1 MLKKNVDKNTKLSK
15 SVFVRKVSKL
25 INVSVLNA
33 ILFWKWAWVVI
44 SRDHFCCVPRFKRLF
59 CTASSFVDHGC
70 VWKSMTCSGVHAWFA
85 MLESL
90 AHFIV
95 FRTCFLIPPGFER
108 SSSLANITPWKR
120 STGNFVDYKIVPS
133 PLSPF
138 SLNFSHHLPPP
149 PNTHTHQKLR
159 RVPPPPGKKRVH
171 YLGWS
176 LQYPIGRMGYEKL
189 SFR

>member
-1 MLKKNVDKNTKLSK
+1 MLTRILNCQNQC
-15 SVFVRKVSKL
+15 L

-59 CTASSFVDHGC
+59 CTASSFVDHDC

-85 MLESL
+85 MLEPL

-120 STGNFVDYKIVPS
+120 STGNFVDYKMVPS

-138 SLNFSHHLPPP
+138 SLNFSHHLHPPP
-149 PNTHTHQKLR
+149 PHTHTPKITKST
-159 RVPPPPGKKRVH
+159 PTP
-171 YLGWS
+171 W
-176 LQYPIGRMGYEKL
+176 EKESTL
-189 SFR
+189 FGLKFAIPYRTHGVRKTFI